1 MVRLPAGLRVSGFF
15 FFGGGGG
22 AVLGVF
28 RV

>member
-15 FFGGGGG
+15 FLGGGGG